1 MRPHLDLSA
10 VEAFVLVADLR
21 SFTHAAEALGL
32 TQAGVSL
39 KLRRLEGAVG
49 RRLLDRT
56 PRQVRLS
63 TDGEAFLPHARTLLA
78 AQELALMTPP
88 EPERELTIAISD
100 HVAGPELPEILARVH
115 ACDPALMLKVR
126 VNYSRNVIAQF
137 DDGLADVAVVRR
149 QGKRRDGELLFEDQ
163 YGWFASVGARLD
175 GKLLP
180 LITVTDEC
188 GVGETATRLLAAAKT
203 PGLTHFL
210 AAASPPRSP
219 RPVRASACY
228 PAPAAGDGRAGRCGR
243 RAGASTLARR
253 ADHDA
258 RQAIRCPDHSDA
270 ARVGRG
276 LSQRGRPALSHRASI
291 RLVAAV
297 DKLSRFAYFGA
308 RPRRPIVRRRNF
320 PSR

>member
-32 TQAGVSL
+32 TQAGVASTAAA
-39 KLRRLEGAVG
+39 RSAVG

-137 DDGLADVAVVRR
+137 DDAWPTWPWSGAKANVAMASCCSRTST
-149 QGKRRDGELLFEDQ
+149 DG
-163 YGWFASVGARLD
+163 
-175 GKLLP
+175 
-180 LITVTDEC
+180 
-188 GVGETATRLLAAAKT
+188 
-203 PGLTHFL
+203 
-210 AAASPPRSP
+210 SP
-219 RPVRASACY
+219 ASA
-228 PAPAAGDGRAGRCGR
+228 PGWT
-243 RAGASTLARR
+243 ASC
-253 ADHDA
+253 
-258 RQAIRCPDHSDA
+258 CP
-270 ARVGRG
+270 
-276 LSQRGRPALSHRASI
+276 
-291 RLVAAV
+291 
-297 DKLSRFAYFGA
+297 
-308 RPRRPIVRRRNF
+308 
-320 PSR
+320 

>member
-10 VEAFVLVADLR
+10 VEAFVPVADLR

-137 DDGLADVAVVRR
+137 DDGRPTWPWSGAKANVAMASCCSRTSTDGSPASAPAGR
-149 QGKRRDGELLFEDQ
+149 Q
-163 YGWFASVGARLD
+163 AAA
-175 GKLLP
+175 

-188 GVGETATRLLAAAKT
+188 GVGETATRL
-203 PGLTHFL
+203 
-210 AAASPPRSP
+210 RP
-219 RPVRASACY
+219 RP
-228 PAPAAGDGRAGRCGR
+228 
-243 RAGASTLARR
+243 
-253 ADHDA
+253 
-258 RQAIRCPDHSDA
+258 
-270 ARVGRG
+270 
-276 LSQRGRPALSHRASI
+276 RPL
-291 RLVAAV
+291 
-297 DKLSRFAYFGA
+297 D
-308 RPRRPIVRRRNF
+308 
-320 PSR
+320 

>member
-100 HVAGPELPEILARVH
+100 HVAGPELPEILA
-115 ACDPALMLKVR
+115 
-126 VNYSRNVIAQF
+126 
-137 DDGLADVAVVRR
+137 
-149 QGKRRDGELLFEDQ
+149 
-163 YGWFASVGARLD
+163 GARL
-175 GKLLP
+175 
-180 LITVTDEC
+180 
-188 GVGETATRLLAAAKT
+188 
-203 PGLTHFL
+203 
-210 AAASPPRSP
+210 RS
-219 RPVRASACY
+219 
-228 PAPAAGDGRAGRCGR
+228 
-243 RAGASTLARR
+243 R
-253 ADHDA
+253 ADA
-258 RQAIRCPDHSDA
+258 ESAGQLFA
-270 ARVGRG
+270 
-276 LSQRGRPALSHRASI
+276 QRHRA
-291 RLVAAV
+291 
-297 DKLSRFAYFGA
+297 
-308 RPRRPIVRRRNF
+308 VRRR
-320 PSR
+320 PGRRGRGQAPRQTSRWRAAVRGPVRMVRQRRRQAGRQAAALDHRHRRMRRGRNRDPAPGRGQDPWIDAFLGGGVAAIAAARSGIGVLPLPRRLATAGLVDVGGALALPPCPARRS

>member
-1 MRPHLDLSA
+1 MNVMRQHLDLSA

-78 AQELALMTPP
+78 AQELALMAPP
-88 EPERELTIAISD
+88 APDRELTIAISD

-115 ACDPALMLKVR
+115 GCDPALMLKVR
-126 VNYSRNVIAQF
+126 VAYSRNVLAQF
-137 DDGLADVAVVRR
+137 EAGEADVAVVRR
-149 QGKRRDGELLFEDQ
+149 QGKRRDGELLFEDA
-163 YGWFASVGARLD
+163 YGWFASVATRLS

-188 GVGETATRLLAAAKT
+188 GLAETATRLLAAAKVPWMDAFLGGGVGT
-203 PGLTHFL
+203 AISAARSGIGVLPLPRRLATAGLVEVGASLGLPPLPSAQIVMHAGRVDAQTKATLRVL
-210 AAASPPRSP
+210 AAAFRS
-219 RPVRASACY
+219 
-228 PAPAAGDGRAGRCGR
+228 AAGK
-243 RAGASTLARR
+243 T
-253 ADHDA
+253 
-258 RQAIRCPDHSDA
+258 
-270 ARVGRG
+270 
-276 LSQRGRPALSHRASI
+276 
-291 RLVAAV
+291 
-297 DKLSRFAYFGA
+297 
-308 RPRRPIVRRRNF
+308 
-320 PSR
+320 

>member
-203 PGLTHFL
+203 PWIDAFLGGGVATAIAAARSGIGVLPLPRRLATAGLVDVGGALALPPLPGAQIMMHARRFDAQTTATLRVL
-210 AAASPPRSP
+210 AAAFRS
-219 RPVRASACY
+219 
-228 PAPAAGDGRAGRCGR
+228 AAA
-243 RAGASTLARR
+243 
-253 ADHDA
+253 
-258 RQAIRCPDHSDA
+258 QP
-270 ARVGRG
+270 
-276 LSQRGRPALSHRASI
+276 
-291 RLVAAV
+291 
-297 DKLSRFAYFGA
+297 
-308 RPRRPIVRRRNF
+308 
-320 PSR
+320 